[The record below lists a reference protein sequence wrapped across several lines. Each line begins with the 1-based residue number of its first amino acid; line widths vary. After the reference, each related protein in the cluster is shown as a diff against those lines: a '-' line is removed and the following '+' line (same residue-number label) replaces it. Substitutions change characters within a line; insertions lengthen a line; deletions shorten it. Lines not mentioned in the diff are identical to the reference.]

1 MPKNQRNRYVPMC
14 KGNTN
19 FSNTQAQTDFL
30 GLFEV
35 EKKVE
40 MSFSAPELSSLGG
53 LSLLTKSA
61 RNSGFLNRLSG
72 LIND

>member
-1 MPKNQRNRYVPMC
+1 MC
-14 KGNTN
+14 KGNTI
-19 FSNTQAQTDFL
+19 FSNTQAQIDFL
-30 GLFEV
+30 DLFEV

-61 RNSGFLNRLSG
+61 RNRIKREL
-72 LIND
+72 